1 METRPSLVQIHNYYS
16 PYLENLYRA
25 NPSLAEAS
33 FERQIQTF
41 IEDGF
46 SGNHMFAAYL
56 PNFGYESTLI
66 VSNCFQAQRKWCE
79 EKGLSSDI
87 WNNPHW
93 EHLIAHIQVELLR
106 PNILYLSHPLDLDS
120 RFVSQLTFTPDI
132 VCGWRAAP
140 IPEHTDW
147 SRFDLILSHLSCCRE
162 LALSHGAQST
172 EHFFPGFPLH
182 LLDQISDV
190 QPEFDIVFSGHWTSL
205 HSERNRFLSH
215 VAHKSRVANNNW
227 SVAYFLA
234 SHESEKM
241 PIELKSV
248 NYGARWGLEMYRTLR
263 RGKIILNAEINMA
276 RGEAGNM
283 RLFEITG
290 CGGFCLTE
298 YQPNIENYFKPGV
311 EIETFRDEEELSD
324 KITYYLK
331 NDEERLKISQRGQ
344 RRCHREYNMERRAH
358 AFHEILLRYG
368 VDTSHPHMAPPGYL
382 NSLAAHLSS
391 DNTYDTTRIVT
402 PNTDPQSAPLS
413 LPSMSRSPLSKTRE
427 HTNVVE
433 NDFGMD
439 IFSQTLPKNKDY
451 GQPIESAQKPS
462 SCGASQVAPNLSRG
476 SESVNINSMID
487 KALAYL
493 KEGDADKSLEL
504 IMEAKKYDL
513 FTKDLNLVIALSL
526 YAKKDSRGALRAV
539 QDEISQFP
547 DNKAAREFY
556 EDLCSE
562 MMIVEN
568 EL

>member
-33 FERQIQTF
+33 FEKQIQTF

-56 PNFGYESTLI
+56 PKFGYESTLI

-93 EHLIAHIQVELLR
+93 EQIIAHIQVEYLR
-106 PNILYLSHPLDLDS
+106 PNVLYLSHPLDLDS

-140 IPEHTDW
+140 IPEQTDW

-190 QPEFDIVFSGHWTSL
+190 QTQFDIVFSGHWTPL

-215 VAHKSRVANNNW
+215 IAKKSQLANNHW
-227 SVAYFLA
+227 SIAYFLA
-234 SHESEKM
+234 SHEPEKM
-241 PIELKSV
+241 PLELKRI

-263 RGKIILNAEINMA
+263 AGKIILNAEINMA

-298 YQPNIENYFKPGV
+298 YQPNIENYFKPGF
-311 EIETFRDEEELSD
+311 EIETFRDEEELID
-324 KITYYLK
+324 KITYYLT
-331 NDEERLKISQRGQ
+331 NDDKRLKIAQRGQ
-344 RRCHREYNMERRAH
+344 RRCHREYNMVRRTH
-358 AFHEILLRYG
+358 AFSEILLRYG
-368 VDTSHPHMAPPGYL
+368 MDTLYPHLTWPKYHELCIPQ
-382 NSLAAHLSS
+382 LSDRSEDENARMTAFNIHS
-391 DNTYDTTRIVT
+391 D
-402 PNTDPQSAPLS
+402 PEALS
-413 LPSMSRSPLSKTRE
+413 LLSLSKSPFSTPLEKTSVIETNFE
-427 HTNVVE
+427 HNIVNTTIERNNVCNELPEVAQNMTLDGDLQVVQTCADE
-433 NDFGMD
+433 SDSND
-439 IFSQTLPKNKDY
+439 
-451 GQPIESAQKPS
+451 
-462 SCGASQVAPNLSRG
+462 
-476 SESVNINSMID
+476 INSMID
-487 KALAYL
+487 TALDLL
-493 KEGDADKSLEL
+493 KRGETGRSLDL
-504 IMEAKKYDL
+504 IMKAKKHDIA
-513 FTKDLNLVIALSL
+513 TKDLDLVIALGL
-526 YAKKDSRGALRAV
+526 YAQQDKDGALKAV
-539 QDEISQFP
+539 QSEISRFP
-547 DNKAAREFY
+547 NNKAAREFY

-562 MMIVEN
+562 MRVP
-568 EL
+568 